1 MATTRVDHFGR
12 VVIPKPIR
20 DDLGLDP
27 GTELDVA
34 NEDGRIVMRSTQDEA
49 RLEIRDGILVHVGG
63 RATGDMTNIIEKV
76 REERIR
82 HILGM
87 DGT

>member
-1 MATTRVDHFGR
+1 MATTRLDHFGR

-49 RLEIRDGILVHVGG
+49 RLEVRDGILVHVGG

-76 REERIR
+76 RDERIR

-87 DGT
+87 DGA

>member
-1 MATTRVDHFGR
+1 MATTKVDHFGR

-20 DDLGLDP
+20 DELGLEP
-27 GTELDVA
+27 GTELDVSKQDGCVVLKSTE
-34 NEDGRIVMRSTQDEA
+34 NEA
-49 RLEIRDGILVHVGG
+49 HLEVRDGILVHVGG

-82 HILGM
+82 QILGM
-87 DGT
+87 DES